1 MSLHEV
7 GSDVM
12 GSRLRDINLP
22 RKLIMFDY
30 LGAGILDEFEACE
43 QTQATV
49 RYPQEMIEP
58 QLERSPSDPGPD
70 TVRELREALSKQ
82 VHS

>member
-1 MSLHEV
+1 
-7 GSDVM
+7 M

-22 RKLIMFDY
+22 RKLSMFDY

-43 QTQATV
+43 QTQETV
-49 RYPQEMIEP
+49 RYAREMIEP
-58 QLERSPSDPGPD
+58 QLEGSTSDPGPD
-70 TVRELREALSKQ
+70 TVCEHRGALSKQ